1 MKLLPKIT
9 SSSGVAAFAIALSSL
24 SGCKMLVANHADWC
38 VTDTGK
44 YVECGDLHIEHAAI
58 MPSLEPQPKHPLSS
72 SMNHK
77 SLNEYVEQMA
87 LHMSDRID
95 PYHVSP
101 IAVTSFVTFDSTL
114 NRTNMLGNQIA
125 ESFISELQNFG
136 MPVVDFKTTGAISVT
151 PVGDFSFSRNFEALS
166 DVQQIGYV
174 LSGTMVQKPE
184 GVLVHARIVGVKS
197 KVVLAATS
205 QLIPQFIIER
215 Y

>member
-1 MKLLPKIT
+1 MKLLSKIMPY
-9 SSSGVAAFAIALSSL
+9 SGICVLAFAVSGL
-24 SGCKMLVANHADWC
+24 SGCQLLVANHADWC

-44 YVECGDLHIEHAAI
+44 YKECGDMHVEHVSVI
-58 MPSLEPQPKHPLSS
+58 PSSEPQPSHPLTSA
-72 SMNHK
+72 MNHK

-95 PYHVSP
+95 PYNVAP
-101 IAVTSFVTFDSTL
+101 IAVTSFVTFDSSL

-151 PVGDFSFSRNFEALS
+151 PVGDFSFSRDFNSLS
-166 DVQQIGYV
+166 DVQHIGYV
-174 LSGTMVQKPE
+174 LSGTMVQKSE
-184 GVLVHARIVGVKS
+184 GVLIHARIVGVKS